1 MTLKAP
7 SGSNDVPVSWFLHGL
22 LGHLELSEEWL
33 LRVCINGWFEVACVM
48 SSVGLP
54 ARPTLIVTDT
64 KEDLVFEQDFWG
76 QLGLDDDAEEKAESC
91 FERCACLIN

>member
-1 MTLKAP
+1 MVCDTCKVLIPADDK
-7 SGSNDVPVSWFLHGL
+7 
-22 LGHLELSEEWL
+22 ESEEWL

-54 ARPTLIVTDT
+54 ARPKLIVTDT
-64 KEDLVFEQDFWG
+64 KEDLVFEQDFWR
-76 QLGLDDDAEEKAESC
+76 QLGLDDNAEEEAESC